1 MKPERFSG
9 YPNPNAAHDV
19 YLYIRKGF
27 CSLSWT
33 NIYIPWKIDQYQKD
47 VKVLAV
53 KTTPEYVDL
62 FNEAVARELQV
73 SIQYMLQHTK
83 MEKLIRKV
91 LPENILLDKTTYEAM
106 AKFLKEISIQEMKHA
121 AAIMERI
128 YYLGG
133 QATTKAKK
141 PVIGDS
147 LSKFAKLGVEAEEEA
162 LILYRKII
170 DESRK
175 AGDYE
180 THELFEKI
188 YGEEEGHLFK
198 FQEYVKVKDE
208 SEGDAGEISEWRK
221 IYTEDYFALLNK
233 AVASEISAIVQYT
246 NQHEKAALLSLRMK
260 ETPLEIITEKN
271 KTKAISDL
279 LKGIFMQEME
289 HLEKISERIYLLEGE
304 ATVNPEP
311 LPKVG
316 NTADDFLRLDHKAE
330 NDAIVLYRKIIEEAM
345 KRGDTLTRRMFE
357 EIVIQEEGHYW
368 KFDDYVR

>member
-1 MKPERFSG
+1 M
-9 YPNPNAAHDV
+9 
-19 YLYIRKGF
+19 
-27 CSLSWT
+27 
-33 NIYIPWKIDQYQKD
+33 
-47 VKVLAV
+47 AV
-53 KTTPEYVDL
+53 KMTPEYVDL
-62 FNEAVARELQV
+62 LNEAVMRELQV

-91 LPENILLDKTTYEAM
+91 IPENILLDKTTYEAVG
-106 AKFLKEISIQEMKHA
+106 KFLKEISIQEMKHA
-121 AAIMERI
+121 AAIIERI

-133 QATTKAKK
+133 QATTKSKK
-141 PVIGDS
+141 PVVGGS
-147 LSKFAKLGVEAEEEA
+147 LSEFAKLGVEAEEEA

-198 FQEYVKVKDE
+198 FQEYVKVQDE
-208 SEGDAGEISEWRK
+208 SEGNAGEPSEWRK
-221 IYTEDYFALLNK
+221 IYTEDYFTLLNK
-233 AVASEISAIVQYT
+233 AVASEISAIIQYT

-260 ETPLEIITEKN
+260 ETPLEVITEKN
-271 KTKAISDL
+271 KTKAVSDL

-316 NTADDFLRLDHKAE
+316 NTANDFLSLDHKAE
-330 NDAIVLYRKIIEEAM
+330 NDAIVLYRRIIEEAM

-357 EIVIQEEGHYW
+357 DIVIQEEEHYW
-368 KFDDYVR
+368 KFDDYTR